1 MNALFAVTLLVLSF
15 HSLNAIVPSGEILV
29 EDTEQ
34 IQFGAPAHWGKKL
47 PQEYE
52 TIFRQL
58 VKPTNGTTG
67 CNPVVK
73 DDHVVDEGFYLLSE
87 RGECSFEHKAHAAAN
102 IGALGLIVYNSP
114 KGVYRG
120 KNYAPPEEYECKNG
134 EGWVRGSIHGNAWS
148 PNSVAEIPR
157 ECYENSSC
165 ASQRCLYTNITKP
178 GLGTKV
184 CCAWDI
190 YIRMGPDQQASSKNI
205 ESLIDQELVDIPV
218 VFITMKEGEYL
229 LNFLSD
235 KTREYIGVAMF
246 ARPLPPIDLA
256 SLTIWLIAMI
266 TVAYAA
272 EWISKKELS
281 DEKEKKGRGGE
292 DGMLTDDGDS
302 TYSEIEDGPPP
313 SATNADGTPNTNAQN
328 DEDEETIDITPGAA
342 LFFVLIASCTLILF
356 FYFDLSVVILI
367 IYILGATISISV
379 VFIHPIL
386 LSEMKSGRRDM
397 DNSDCIFLLALIVS
411 VGICLL
417 WYFQKSSP
425 WSWVLQDFMGA
436 SVCLCFL
443 YYIRLPNLEVATV
456 LLCLAFVYDV
466 FFVFITPYFF
476 GSSVMVQVAQ
486 GGDKPQHTD
495 PNFCEKYPSDK
506 DCADTTAPNLI
517 VVPSINDYR
526 GGTCMLGLGDIILP
540 GLFLVL
546 VARIDVRQR
555 GYLIDDDIFDGLF
568 GISIIGY
575 GIALILANQAVQ
587 YFQFGQPALLYIV
600 PLLLIPVLWR
610 TYDDGSISE
619 LWEKLPLPRTVAQ
632 PLGNEERRR
641 LLAGRSDVINVSASW
656 GAGTDAGE
664 PALNMKVSRPRS
676 KKKLVSGTG

>member
-1 MNALFAVTLLVLSF
+1 MRLIALALLALSF
-15 HSLNAIVPSGEILV
+15 RSLVAIVPSGEILV
-29 EDTEQ
+29 EDTEK
-34 IQFGAPAHWGKKL
+34 IQFGAPAQWGKKL
-47 PQEYE
+47 PEEFE

-58 VKPTNGTTG
+58 VKPSNGTEG
-67 CNPVVK
+67 CNPVVT
-73 DDHVVDEGFYLLSE
+73 DRNIVDEGFYLLSE
-87 RGECSFEHKAHAAAN
+87 RGECSFEHKANAAVN

-120 KNYAPPEEYECKNG
+120 KNFAPPEEYECNNG
-134 EGWVRGSIHGNAWS
+134 EGWVKGPIHGNVYSDNA
-148 PNSVAEIPR
+148 VAEIPKI
-157 ECYENSSC
+157 CYEDHNC
-165 ASQRCLYTNITKP
+165 ASQRCLYTNITDP
-178 GLGTKV
+178 GKGTKV

-190 YIRMGPDQQASSKNI
+190 YIRMGPDKQVNSKNI
-205 ESLIDQELVDIPV
+205 EALIDRELVEIPV
-218 VFITMKEGEYL
+218 VFVTMAEGEYL

-235 KTREYIGVAMF
+235 QSKEYIGVAMF

-266 TVAYAA
+266 TVASAA
-272 EWISKKELS
+272 EWISRKELS
-281 DEKEKKGRGGE
+281 NEESKRGGGD

-313 SATNADGTPNTNAQN
+313 SSTNADGTPNTNAQQE
-328 DEDEETIDITPGAA
+328 EDEETIDITPGAA
-342 LFFVLIASCTLILF
+342 LFFVLVASCTLTLF
-356 FYFDLSVVILI
+356 FFFDLRIVILI
-367 IYILGATISISV
+367 IYIVGATISITV
-379 VFIHPIL
+379 VFIHPML
-386 LSEMKSGRRDM
+386 LSQMKSGKRER
-397 DNSDCIFLLALIVS
+397 DNSDCIFVLAMVVS
-411 VGICLL
+411 LGLCLL

-425 WSWVLQDFMGA
+425 WAWVIQDFMGA

-466 FFVFITPYFF
+466 FFVFVTPYLF

-486 GGDKPQHTD
+486 GGEKPQHTD
-495 PNFCEKYPSDK
+495 PNFCEKYPNDK

-517 VVPSINDYR
+517 VVPSMNDYR

-555 GYLIDDDIFDGLF
+555 GYLLDDDIFDGLF

-600 PLLLIPVLWR
+600 PLLLIPVIWR
-610 TYDDGSISE
+610 TYDDGSINE
-619 LWEKLPLPRTVAQ
+619 LWEKLPLPRTIAQ
-632 PLGNEERRR
+632 PLGYEERRR
-641 LLAGRSDVINVSASW
+641 LLAGRSDVIDVSASW
-656 GAGTDAGE
+656 GNTGTGEGE

-676 KKKLVSGTG
+676 KKKLAAGTS